1 MPCIIHSVPKYG
13 VNTCNLGLKLKYFR
27 QPAAFEASEL
37 AEVMKQ
43 FVAKPSRRTRWLLAL
58 LVIGVVVTVAVLMLS
73 AVDLGIHLGDV
84 RRRVGFN
91 FLDARRAANENLAT
105 VDYG

>member
-37 AEVMKQ
+37 AEVKKRL
-43 FVAKPSRRTRWLLAL
+43 VAKPSRRTRRLLAL
-58 LVIGVVVTVAVLMLS
+58 LVIGVVVTVAVLMLA
-73 AVDLGIHLGDV
+73 AVDLGIQLGDV
-84 RRRVGFN
+84 SRWVGFN
-91 FLDARRAANENLAT
+91 FFDARRAANENFAT